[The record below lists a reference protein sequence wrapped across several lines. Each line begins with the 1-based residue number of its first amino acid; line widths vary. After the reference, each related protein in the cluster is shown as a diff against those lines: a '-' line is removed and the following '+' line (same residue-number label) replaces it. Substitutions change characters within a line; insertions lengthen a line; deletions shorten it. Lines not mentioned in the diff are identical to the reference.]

1 MASLREE
8 AKIIEEFLTEL
19 QRGIPED
26 ERVMTV
32 FAPEATVQTD
42 ERGKKINSSFWPK
55 PWKLGKPLMQHQNG
69 YACISSMRKSPNPKT
84 GEMRY
89 WRTESAFGHGMA
101 MMVDDIGHGKGS
113 KGDLDLEFFF
123 ERLKPTV
130 IVETSPNNHQLWY
143 FFKEP
148 IDHLIQFKAFLGS
161 FVNMVLKKGGDNT
174 IKDVTR
180 VGRVPGCIN
189 NKRVTHDGPY
199 KYVDENGD
207 PFRCRLVHADYS
219 LRYTIEDICQ
229 AFGFHVVM
237 PQKREIQI
245 DVDEYKYDAVWYK
258 IAQQILSRNKMGEG
272 SDGDVIENMSGK
284 CRIICPW
291 GEEHTNGDPYG
302 AYFRGPIPGA
312 EHEFVFGCAHD
323 CHRKGEG
330 KKGWTAFVEAIVMPY
345 IENQLD
351 MINRRAGGIK

>member
-1 MASLREE
+1 MGFDFRKE
-8 AKIIEEFLTEL
+8 AATIEEFLTEL

-42 ERGKKINSSFWPK
+42 ERGKKLNNSFWPK
-55 PWKLGKPLMQHQNG
+55 PWKKGKPLMQYQNG
-69 YACISSMRKSPNPKT
+69 YACISSMIKTPNPKT
-84 GEMRY
+84 GEMRF

-101 MMVDDIGHGKGS
+101 LMVDDIGDGKGS
-113 KGDLDLEFFF
+113 KGDFSLDDFYSVLP
-123 ERLKPTV
+123 PTV
-130 IVETSPNNHQLWY
+130 TVQTSPGNHQLWY

-148 IDHLIQFKAFLGS
+148 EPHLIRFKAFLSS
-161 FVNMVLKKGGDNT
+161 FVNFVLKKGGDNT

-189 NKRVTHDGPY
+189 NKRVSHEGEY

-207 PFRCRLVHADYS
+207 PYRCNLVDADYS
-219 LRYTIEDICQ
+219 RRYSIDDICQ
-229 AFGFHVVM
+229 AFGFHVIM
-237 PQKREIQI
+237 PQKRDIQI
-245 DVDEYKYDAVWYK
+245 NPDDYAYDMVWLK
-258 IAQQILSRNKMGEG
+258 LAAQIMGRNKLGEG
-272 SDGDVIENMSGK
+272 TNGDVIENMSGK
-284 CRIICPW
+284 FRVMCPW
-291 GEEHTNGDPYG
+291 GDEHTNGDPYG

-330 KKGWTAFVEAIVMPY
+330 KKGWTAFVDAVVMPY
-345 IENQLD
+345 IESQLEA
-351 MINRRAGGIK
+351 INKRAGGV